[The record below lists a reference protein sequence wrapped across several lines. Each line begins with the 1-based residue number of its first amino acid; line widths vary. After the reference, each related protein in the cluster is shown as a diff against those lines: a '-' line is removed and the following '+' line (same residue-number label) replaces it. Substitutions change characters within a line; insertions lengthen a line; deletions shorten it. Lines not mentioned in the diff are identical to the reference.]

1 MSESQYKFAEFQL
14 DCASFEL
21 RRQGR
26 TQKSER
32 ISLERIPMELL
43 ILLLERQGSVV
54 TRQEIVDRLWG
65 KDVFVDTEHGIN
77 TAIRKVR
84 QALKDD
90 SDNPRFVHTVSG
102 KGYRFV
108 TEKHGHAP
116 HVAAVPPEA
125 PQSTAA
131 MKSQPLPPV
140 DTVSQ
145 NPTEALTVDTVE
157 STTGTVPSNDLKNG
171 PKWNHIALT
180 TMIVIIAGV
189 VIWAAYRLLSR
200 DRGPNLESIQI
211 TKLTDSGNAA
221 EPAISPDGRYVAYV
235 FRNGNDSSLRLRQI
249 AIQGETQVLPHDSLV
264 GWPTFSPDSSHLY
277 FLRPGP
283 NDFYADLYEIP
294 VLGGPER
301 RVASSVSSNI
311 SFSPDEQRFA
321 YERAAPSLNSVEI
334 RIANVDGTADRLLV
348 DLKDTVASNYGPAW
362 SPDGRSIAV
371 SSYLRSQLT
380 SVLDVI
386 STANAE
392 VRQLYSNKRGVGTPR
407 WLHDGKMLVVPIAG
421 QQVGHTQLWTVSYP
435 GGESRHLT
443 NDLANYDLHLDTSRN
458 GNMLATVQWTITANL
473 WSSPASAPS
482 TGKQIT
488 TGEQRITEIFPFGA
502 RIGVVNRADGK
513 LWLMDE
519 DGSHARPV
527 TDAHGAESFI
537 GCASFILFVRDTGLV
552 RLDGDR
558 TNPMQLAAGDVSGEA
573 CSPDGKFVYYIEH
586 LTARW
591 KIRRVPINGGIPI
604 DIREIPS
611 EDGPPDGMAFS
622 PDSRLLAFRNGVSKL
637 EVIPITGGQKTR
649 LFDVERD
656 NDRLRWSPD
665 GCCLEYVLNANTN
678 GPANLWEQPLE
689 GGPPRR
695 ITKFTSGLIFD
706 FNWTTDGKHLL
717 LSRGDANSDVVLLSN
732 LR

>member
-1 MSESQYKFAEFQL
+1 MPVTVFEFGDFKL
-14 DCASFEL
+14 DCGRFEL
-21 RRQGR
+21 SRAGR
-26 TQKSER
+26 VLK
-32 ISLERIPMELL
+32 LEHKPMELL
-43 ILLLERQGSVV
+43 ILLAASNGRLVARA
-54 TRQEIVDRLWG
+54 EIAERLWG
-65 KDVFVDTEHGIN
+65 EVFVDTEHGIN
-77 TAIRKVR
+77 TAIRKIRMV
-84 QALKDD
+84 LGDD
-90 SDNPRFVHTVSG
+90 SEKPRFLQTVTG
-102 KGYRFV
+102 VGYRFIATV
-108 TEKHGHAP
+108 L
-116 HVAAVPPEA
+116 EA
-125 PQSTAA
+125 PQPTAA
-131 MKSQPLPPV
+131 VNSPPLPAV
-140 DTVSQ
+140 DAVLQ
-145 NPTEALTVDTVE
+145 NPAEAQTVDMVE
-157 STTGTVPSNDLKNG
+157 STTVTVPANDVKNG
-171 PKWNHIALT
+171 PNWNHIALM
-180 TMIVIIAGV
+180 TMIVIIAGIV
-189 VIWAAYRLLSR
+189 SSAAYRLLSR

-211 TKLTDSGNAA
+211 TKLTDSGKAA

-321 YERAAPSLNSVEI
+321 YERTAPSLNSVEI
-334 RIANVDGTADRLLV
+334 RIANADGTGDRLLV
-348 DLKDTVASNYGPAW
+348 DLKDTFASNYGLAW

-371 SSYLRSQLT
+371 SSYLRSQST
-380 SVLDVI
+380 AVLDII
-386 STANAE
+386 STTNGE
-392 VRQLYSNKRGVGTPR
+392 VRQLYSNKKGIGTPR
-407 WLHDGKMLVVPIAG
+407 WLHEGKMLVVPIAG

-458 GNMLATVQWTITANL
+458 GNMLVTVQWTITANL
-473 WSSPASAPS
+473 WLSPARAPS

-519 DGSHARPV
+519 DGSHSRPV
-527 TDAHGAESFI
+527 TDARGAESFI
-537 GCASFILFVRDTGLV
+537 GCASFILFLRDTGLV
-552 RLDGDR
+552 RLDGDG
-558 TNPMQLAAGDVSGEA
+558 TNPVQLAAGDVWGEA
-573 CSPDGKFVYYIEH
+573 CSPDGKFIYYTEQ
-586 LTARW
+586 LSASW
-591 KIRRVPINGGIPI
+591 KIRRVSIEGGIPI

-611 EDGPPDGMAFS
+611 EDGPFDAMAIS

-637 EVIPITGGQKTR
+637 EVVPITGGQETR

-678 GPANLWEQPLE
+678 GPGNLWEQPLG
-689 GGPPRR
+689 GGPPHQ

-717 LSRGDANSDVVLLSN
+717 LSRGDATSDVVLLSN